1 MNESSNNNSALDHIS
16 PEVLDLLLN
25 VILEVMQAEQ
35 GSIMLLDERHSELT
49 IRSSKGL
56 KKKIVEQTRVRL
68 GSGISGKVAETGESV
83 FLKGI
88 DIDRR
93 VNLEKIKIKPE
104 EFTNPEIESSCII
117 PIQYQDKILG
127 TININSNH
135 PDNSIILEKYSL
147 VKEILNNFL
156 EHIIHTAL
164 PISHHAPP
172 SQLYMMNIFREYN
185 TLREL
190 RIVFDYIFKLVSA
203 VLQTESKGFFILNN
217 ADTGFFDL
225 VLGYGLDTQQYAEVY
240 TNIVPKLKDSRI
252 ESARKITIFN
262 RKDFPLLPET
272 FFSEDFF
279 ILLPL
284 IKKDDTKGQIL
295 LFTSHRPIL
304 DNQMNQIIKE
314 ICEIA
319 AITIEKSI
327 PAGILHDLTFTDRLT
342 GTYNYGLW
350 WRRLHEEFDRAKRI
364 KDTRIILIVFD
375 VDHFNR
381 FNLDHGYFIGDQLLR
396 LIADRM
402 IRCVRSI
409 DIVGR
414 IGEDEFGVI
423 LTGNPKDKGL
433 EIGNRILKAISGIPT
448 EMKIDLLN
456 PLTLSGGISI
466 FPDNTNTPEGIMDK
480 AKTALISAKIMGGNQ
495 IKIYE
500 DEE

>member
-1 MNESSNNNSALDHIS
+1 MNEISNDNPALDHIPS
-16 PEVLDLLLN
+16 EVLDLLLN
-25 VILEVMQAEQ
+25 VILEVMQAER
-35 GSIMLLDERHSELT
+35 GSIMLLDKGHDELT

-68 GSGISGKVAETGESV
+68 GSGISGKVAKTGESV

-88 DIDRR
+88 NIDRR
-93 VNLEKIKIKPE
+93 VNPEKIKIRPE
-104 EFTNPEIESSCII
+104 EFTNPTIDSSCII

-147 VKEILNNFL
+147 VKGILNNFL

-164 PISHHAPP
+164 PISHNEPP

-190 RIVFDYIFKLVSA
+190 HVVFDYIFKLVS
-203 VLQTESKGFFILNN
+203 VILQTKPKGFFVLNN
-217 ADTGFFDL
+217 TDTGYFDL
-225 VLGYGLDTQQYAEVY
+225 VLGYGLDTQQYPEIYA
-240 TNIVPKLKDSRI
+240 NIVPRLKDSRI
-252 ESARKITIFN
+252 ESASKITIFN
-262 RKDFPLLPET
+262 RKDFSLLPET
-272 FFSEDFF
+272 FLSENFF
-279 ILLPL
+279 VLLPL
-284 IKKDDTKGQIL
+284 IKKNVTKGQIL
-295 LFTSHRPIL
+295 LFMGNPPVLEDQT
-304 DNQMNQIIKE
+304 NQIIND

-319 AITIEKSI
+319 ASTIEKSI
-327 PAGILHDLTFTDRLT
+327 PAGILHDLTLTDRLT

-350 WRRLHEEFDRAKRI
+350 WRRLNEEFDRTKRI
-364 KDTRIILIVFD
+364 KNTRIVLIVFD
-375 VDHFNR
+375 IDHFNR

-396 LIADRM
+396 LIADRI

-414 IGEDEFGVI
+414 VGEDEFGVI

-433 EIGNRILKAISGIPT
+433 DIGNRILKAISGIPT
-448 EMKIDLLN
+448 EMKINLLH
-456 PLTLSGGISI
+456 PLTLSGGIAI
-466 FPDNTNTPEGIMDK
+466 FPDDTDTPEGLMDK
-480 AKTALISAKIMGGNQ
+480 AKTVLISAKIMGGNQ

-500 DEE
+500 NEE